1 VRLQSRLDGGG
12 SIPAIG
18 SGGAPRV
25 PLPSPCARGG
35 SSLRSSPR
43 TDATSGSLPGKPLP
57 HAWACL
63 RHEGQRSV
71 GCQDSA
77 SQAPPLQTFRSLI
90 STRTEVYRRQSP
102 LGYHRPPRL
111 PGPSAISFG
120 QKAIIEML
128 ERVPTLEPEVRVMVD
143 PLLMVVVSL
152 CLIREKMR
160 SVQSLGDGLTSF

>member
-1 VRLQSRLDGGG
+1 
-12 SIPAIG
+12 
-18 SGGAPRV
+18 
-25 PLPSPCARGG
+25 
-35 SSLRSSPR
+35 
-43 TDATSGSLPGKPLP
+43 
-57 HAWACL
+57 
-63 RHEGQRSV
+63 
-71 GCQDSA
+71 
-77 SQAPPLQTFRSLI
+77 
-90 STRTEVYRRQSP
+90 
-102 LGYHRPPRL
+102 L